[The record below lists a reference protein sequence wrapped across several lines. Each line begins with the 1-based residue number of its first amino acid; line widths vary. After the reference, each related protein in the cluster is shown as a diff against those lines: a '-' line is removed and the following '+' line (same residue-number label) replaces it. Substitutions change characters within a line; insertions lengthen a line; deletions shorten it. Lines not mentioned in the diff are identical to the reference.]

1 MSVFASEAPE
11 REQRITKALGGGD
24 MEQMVRLAHS
34 LKGVCGTIHA
44 EPLRELSLQVELA
57 ARAGD
62 VKTVGE
68 ITPRLLAMLE
78 DLARYLETVA
88 ASETPLA

>member
-1 MSVFASEAPE
+1 M
-11 REQRITKALGGGD
+11 
-24 MEQMVRLAHS
+24 
-34 LKGVCGTIHA
+34 
-44 EPLRELSLQVELA
+44 QVELA